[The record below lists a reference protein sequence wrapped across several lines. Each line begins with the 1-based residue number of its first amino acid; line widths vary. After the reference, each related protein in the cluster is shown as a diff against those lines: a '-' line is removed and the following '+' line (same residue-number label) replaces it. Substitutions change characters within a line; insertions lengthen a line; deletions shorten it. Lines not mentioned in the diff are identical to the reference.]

1 MADLNLITF
10 VDELAAPTGAPG
22 GGAASAVAGILGC
35 ALIRMVAGNT
45 LSKARFKEGRE
56 RLEEIRKA
64 SQDLL
69 QRFQVLTL
77 KDTEAYLAVEAAMKM
92 PRATDDEKAARKAA
106 MQEAFRGAT
115 LTPLDTVSD
124 AVEAMSLLPDLVR
137 YGNPNAIT
145 DMAVGALLLDA
156 TRRGAAMNVQINLD
170 SIADAEFVERARG
183 RLDAAADKARTY
195 LEAVKEGMK
204 AAGLD
209 F

>member
-1 MADLNLITF
+1 M
-10 VDELAAPTGAPG
+10 
-22 GGAASAVAGILGC
+22 
-35 ALIRMVAGNT
+35 
-45 LSKARFKEGRE
+45 
-56 RLEEIRKA
+56 
-64 SQDLL
+64 
-69 QRFQVLTL
+69 
-77 KDTEAYLAVEAAMKM
+77 
-92 PRATDDEKAARKAA
+92 
-106 MQEAFRGAT
+106 
-115 LTPLDTVSD
+115 
-124 AVEAMSLLPDLVR
+124 PDLVR